1 MIYFGRKN
9 IRSDVK
15 FNTKFFFFFAH
26 KLFKHVLLTAVAKH
40 FRSFFMY
47 EIDITPISF
56 LLSYNLRQSY
66 AGKGHKPAVSSPE
79 DRRDSKFVINLDRL
93 PDNYRQCCVF
103 WDLVKFPSVILWIGI
118 SESLDTLSVPW
129 SLIVRQCA
137 ATVGMW

>member
-1 MIYFGRKN
+1 M
-9 IRSDVK
+9 
-15 FNTKFFFFFAH
+15 
-26 KLFKHVLLTAVAKH
+26 LTAVAKH

-79 DRRDSKFVINLDRL
+79 DRRDSKFVINLDRF
-93 PDNYRQCCVF
+93 PDNYRQCGVF

-118 SESLDTLSVPW
+118 SESLDTLSAPW
-129 SLIVRQCA
+129 SLIVRKCA
-137 ATVGMW
+137 ATVGM